1 MKGGHMTD
9 LPTINSNVS
18 FDQIAEVIGQDA
30 PSAPTL
36 GHTILKINRDIED
49 DDGKSIPPG
58 SWMTTH
64 TGRTIYAK
72 KASFQVFLQRY
83 QYLQYDPK
91 INELVNK
98 SILAKNLYPQTE
110 IPDMLGTMRC
120 GSVSASKRDT
130 LTADQ
135 VYKQQQISCFRML
148 WGKVFFEDAVNSDGE
163 SVEVGGLPV
172 VWRAKGANFMPISDV
187 LDSLSAQKKPFLF
200 YKLSADLQKQKK
212 GSNVYYV
219 ANFSVSGAP
228 VEFSQEDQE
237 LLSYFVD
244 YVASENSYIMGEY
257 DKCLKSSDKVIDGS
271 VTVDDLDDDLS
282 AVI

>member
-1 MKGGHMTD
+1 MTT
-9 LPTINSNVS
+9 LPTVNSEIG
-18 FDQIAEVIGQDA
+18 FDKIAEVIGQDTPA
-30 PSAPTL
+30 VSSV

-49 DDGKSIPPG
+49 DDGRSIPPG
-58 SWMTTH
+58 SWSTTH
-64 TGRTIYAK
+64 DGTTVYAK
-72 KASFQVFLQRY
+72 KASFQLFLQRY
-83 QYLQYDPK
+83 QYLQYAPK

-98 SILAKNLYPQTE
+98 SCMAKNLYPQTE
-110 IPDMLGTMRC
+110 IPDMLGGMRC
-120 GSVSASKRDT
+120 GYVPKSKRDT
-130 LTADQ
+130 LTADDL
-135 VYKQQQISCFRML
+135 YKQQQISPFRML
-148 WGKVFFEDAVNSDGE
+148 YGKMFFEDAVNSDGE

-172 VWRAKGANFMPISDV
+172 VWRAKGANFMPVSDV

-219 ANFSVSGAP
+219 ANFSVNGGP

-237 LLSYFVD
+237 LLSYIVD

-271 VTVDDLDDDLS
+271 VTVDDLDDDRS